1 MLINQITPHLPK
13 DNEEVNAHVKCLQ
26 VMLDAATVADPFH
39 DKEDEDRGHEDDHRH
54 SPCGDSASSITPP
67 EERGRGHDRDN
78 YELRDVICGRDACG
92 RIENRCRHQEGDD
105 QEQRDERTMTIMA
118 PTMTNLTDSIL

>member
-39 DKEDEDRGHEDDHRH
+39 DKEDEDQGHEDDHRH
-54 SPCGDSASSITPP
+54 SPCGESASSITPP

-78 YELRDVICGRDACG
+78 YELRDVIRVAEMHAAGLKTGADIKRV
-92 RIENRCRHQEGDD
+92 
-105 QEQRDERTMTIMA
+105 MTRSSVMRG
-118 PTMTNLTDSIL
+118 L